1 MAHGLKIQHGLESI
15 IRGWS
20 FKRHKSLFSG
30 STNCKQLLLY
40 SRVVY
45 LSGNPVSID
54 LNGNWIHATIN
65 CLFPLSLLIWEWI
78 TTMETQPSCR
88 AIRICTSPSCLPA
101 VNCFVGPRP
110 EVFAQ
115 KGGARGRKVFALA
128 WHKGTAWNTSQ
139 NWYLVTVNSPTGP

>member
-45 LSGNPVSID
+45 LSGNPVSTD

-78 TTMETQPSCR
+78 ITMETQTSCR

-101 VNCFVGPRP
+101 VDCLVGPRP

-115 KGGARGRKVFALA
+115 KGPRPVSIRKKRKGNSLEYFTELVIYNVALGGY
-128 WHKGTAWNTSQ
+128 W
-139 NWYLVTVNSPTGP
+139 